1 MLILGLVSVKVLFE
15 PMKPRPK
22 DEHTQQLWQDYR
34 AGDPA
39 SLAQLMQLNYS
50 DLFHWGVRFCP
61 EREMVKDCIQE
72 LFLSLW
78 QIHATIGEVEN
89 VRAYLLKSLKTK
101 LLRELSKQHNHF
113 YELNDD
119 YDFDVLFSADLRMIE
134 DEYEVYQLKRLEH
147 VLGQLPERQK
157 ELIYLRFY
165 QDLSYDQIAETMQI
179 GRQSLY
185 NLLQKA
191 LTSLRKHWQVGLNLL
206 LAAMWV
212 R

>member
-1 MLILGLVSVKVLFE
+1 MSLKVLFE
-15 PMKPRPK
+15 RMKPRPK
-22 DEHTQQLWQDYR
+22 DELTQQLWQDYR
-34 AGDPA
+34 AGAPSA
-39 SLAQLMQLNYS
+39 LAQLMQLHYT
-50 DLFHWGVRFCP
+50 DLFHWGMRLCP
-61 EREMVKDCIQE
+61 EREIVKDCIQE

-101 LLRELSKQHNHF
+101 LLRELSKQHNHL
-113 YELNDD
+113 YELNDE
-119 YDFDVLFSADLRMIE
+119 YDFDVLFSPDMRMIE
-134 DEYEVYQLKRLEH
+134 DEYEVYQLKRLEQ
-147 VLGQLPERQK
+147 VLDQLPQRQK

-191 LTSLRKHWQVGLNLL
+191 LSSLRKHWQVGLNLL
-206 LAAMWV
+206 LLAMWV

>member
-1 MLILGLVSVKVLFE
+1 MSLKVLFE
-15 PMKPRPK
+15 RMKPRPK
-22 DEHTQQLWQDYR
+22 DELNQQLWQDYR
-34 AGDPA
+34 AGAPSA
-39 SLAQLMQLNYS
+39 LAQLMQLHYT
-50 DLFHWGVRFCP
+50 DLFHWGMRLCP
-61 EREMVKDCIQE
+61 EREIVKDCIQE

-101 LLRELSKQHNHF
+101 LLRELSKQHNHL
-113 YELNDD
+113 YELNDE
-119 YDFDVLFSADLRMIE
+119 YDFDVLFSPDMRMIE
-134 DEYEVYQLKRLEH
+134 DEYEVYQLKRLEQ
-147 VLGQLPERQK
+147 VLDQLPQRQK

-206 LAAMWV
+206 LLAMWV